1 MAVSKTIPDAVPV
14 AVAATASE
22 PASYVDW
29 AAVFAGAV
37 LAAAIATVLLAFG
50 SALGLSFADFD
61 ENRGMSIGWF
71 AIVAALWLVWVQVSS
86 YFAGG
91 YLAGRLRRRVGDA
104 TEYESDI
111 RDGSHGLLV
120 WAVGVL
126 FTALVTLTGIGSIAS
141 TTATTA
147 SNIVAG
153 AASNEDVDRGYDLVV
168 DRFLRGT
175 GAAEPALPASTRDE
189 VGRILAASLDAGTL
203 NEADRTYLTATIQ
216 AGTGLDQAAAQQR
229 VDLLWSE
236 AQQARQ
242 AALDAAERARQ
253 IALIGAFLTAAT
265 LFIAGAAAYFAAT
278 LGGNHRDRQTVVVG
292 WYQPWQR

>member
-1 MAVSKTIPDAVPV
+1 MAVLNTTPDAAPLAAA
-14 AVAATASE
+14 AVASE
-22 PASYVDW
+22 PAAYVDW

-37 LAAAIATVLLAFG
+37 LAAAIATVLLTFG
-50 SALGLSFADFD
+50 SALGLSFADFN
-61 ENRGMSIGWF
+61 ENDGMSIGWF
-71 AIVAALWLVWVQVSS
+71 AVTAALWLVWVQVSS

-91 YLAGRLRRRVGDA
+91 YLAGRLRRRIGDS

-126 FTALVTLTGIGSIAS
+126 FTVLVTLTGLGGIAS
-141 TTATTA
+141 TTATTV
-147 SNIVAG
+147 SNVAAG
-153 AASNEDVDRGYDLVV
+153 AASNEDIDEGSELVV

-175 GAAEPALPASTRDE
+175 GAAQPALPATTRDE
-189 VGRILAASLDAGTL
+189 VGRILTASLAAGAL
-203 NEADRTYLTATIQ
+203 NEADRSYLTSTIQ
-216 AGTGLDQAAAQQR
+216 TGAGLDQAAAQQR
-229 VDLLWSE
+229 VDLLWAE

-253 IALIGAFLTAAT
+253 IALVAAFLAAAS

-278 LGGNHRDRQTVVVG
+278 LGGNHRDKQTVVVG